1 MQIGTKLRKFAGPD
15 GWYSA
20 QAALARWSYRL
31 PVQPFLDAVDR
42 KGFAKI
48 HERHT
53 RSGKSFN
60 QEKYLDLEGWMKVN
74 VKRVRNQR
82 IRAAPPRL
90 RVLDIG
96 SGAGYFL
103 HIMRCLGHDAL
114 GLDIDAQQIFRETF
128 AEFGLAR
135 VIHRITAFERLP
147 DLGEPFDIVT
157 GHLTCFN
164 RHEGGADWGAAEWD
178 FFLRDVETHLKAGGR
193 MQFEL
198 NVRRDGRHM
207 GADLRDSFRALGGRV
222 DRRKVCFAAALP
234 RATVR

>member
-42 KGFAKI
+42 KSFAKI

-164 RHEGGADWGAAEWD
+164 RHEGGTDWGQVEWD
-178 FFLRDVETHLKAGGR
+178 FFLRDVETHLKPGGL

-207 GADLRDSFRALGGRV
+207 DTELQNFFQSLGGRV
-222 DRRKVCFAAALP
+222 NRRKVYFDAALP
-234 RATVR
+234 RTIDR